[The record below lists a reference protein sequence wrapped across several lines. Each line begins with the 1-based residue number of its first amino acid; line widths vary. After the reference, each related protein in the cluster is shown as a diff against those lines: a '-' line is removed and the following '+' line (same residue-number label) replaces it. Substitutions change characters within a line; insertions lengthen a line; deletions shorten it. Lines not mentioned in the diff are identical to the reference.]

1 MKNAL
6 ILHGTMGS
14 PDGNWFRWLE
24 SELVKKG
31 YKVWVPKLQKSEKPR
46 VSENVDYIFK
56 RKWKF
61 DRDSVLV
68 GHSSSPATIWAIL
81 QELPDDV
88 IVSMCIFVSAFIK
101 SDWEANSELF
111 DYKYDWKKIK
121 RHSKKF
127 ILIHSD
133 NDPYTPLSQAKMLAK
148 NLNGEL
154 IIKEGQGHFNLEKG
168 PEYKKFPFLLKLIE
182 NE

>member
-101 SDWEANSELF
+101 M
-111 DYKYDWKKIK
+111 
-121 RHSKKF
+121 H
-127 ILIHSD
+127 ILTITSSG
-133 NDPYTPLSQAKMLAK
+133 N
-148 NLNGEL
+148 
-154 IIKEGQGHFNLEKG
+154 
-168 PEYKKFPFLLKLIE
+168 
-182 NE
+182 